1 MYNCDLQCNEAQLWQ
16 STFNCKE
23 VLQRS
28 TFYSQKKRRLNGRF
42 IGLNTL
48 FTQSRNQLLLS
59 GTPHSRWHLP
69 QQIPMVSLST
79 LIFHY
84 CVPTSASIWTID
96 LISVVVAKTIILYSR
111 LPLSLLLFQSG
122 FISVCNFTSAINRP
136 TILSRII
143 CSKLCCQN
151 RCRTSLSRQFYES
164 EECWRV
170 VISLNANSLGMKI
183 ILYLKSLL
191 L

>member
-16 STFNCKE
+16 RTFNCKE

-28 TFYSQKKRRLNGRF
+28 TFYSQQNRRLNGRF

-48 FTQSRNQLLLS
+48 FTQSWTQLLLS
-59 GTPHSRWHLP
+59 GTPDSRWHLP

-96 LISVVVAKTIILYSR
+96 LISVVVAKTIILGSR
-111 LPLSLLLFQSG
+111 LPFSLLLFQSG
-122 FISVCNFTSAINRP
+122 VFWP
-136 TILSRII
+136 TILRVWRMLTCGHLFERKQSWNEDDIEFEKCVII
-143 CSKLCCQN
+143 NWCRWNCQT
-151 RCRTSLSRQFYES
+151 RLD
-164 EECWRV
+164 
-170 VISLNANSLGMKI
+170 G
-183 ILYLKSLL
+183 
-191 L
+191 